1 MSSILSA
8 QSVVLATAMAVS
20 GTVILLA
27 ARRHQKPP
35 SSTVNYS
42 LPPSS
47 IISSSD
53 EGKKRKKKK
62 KKKVHFAEDVV
73 DPRGNS
79 EEYRKSQKA
88 NFNKYSNS
96 TTLSKGGRIQE
107 MPANRVAL
115 YNGILRDR
123 VHQKVAYSC

>member
-1 MSSILSA
+1 MW
-8 QSVVLATAMAVS
+8 T
-20 GTVILLA
+20 
-27 ARRHQKPP
+27 
-35 SSTVNYS
+35 
-42 LPPSS
+42 
-47 IISSSD
+47 D
-53 EGKKRKKKK
+53 EGKKRNKK

-96 TTLSKGGRIQE
+96 TTLNKGRRNQE

>member
-1 MSSILSA
+1 MSSILSS

-35 SSTVNYS
+35 PSSVNFPR
-42 LPPSS
+42 PPSC

-53 EGKKRKKKK
+53 EGKKRKM

-96 TTLSKGGRIQE
+96 TTLNKGRRIQE